1 MAGAK
6 GEGRIASQHQHV
18 RPWPDSSLSRAKFVF
33 NLDIPWTG
41 AGSPEAHGCKVPAQD
56 LRAYSE
62 LGLYH
67 VLTITDPFVQQWSS
81 RMYERVTPDEPEIIL
96 STIEIPGGLTTYS
109 SRSLFQD
116 GRHGEKLNCHSHAA
130 SVTRTLRLRFINLT
144 TTCLS
149 VSPLFVVFLGPL
161 AFASLA
167 AFVQR
172 VVLLSLRNSGMAII
186 LIYDLSGLRFDSHS
200 KKERAHEG
208 KSITCSY
215 L

>member
-18 RPWPDSSLSRAKFVF
+18 RPWPDFSLSRVKFDF

-67 VLTITDPFVQQWSS
+67 VLTTTDPFVQQWSS

-96 STIEIPGGLTTYS
+96 STTEIPGGLTTYS

-116 GRHGEKLNCHSHAA
+116 GRHGEKLN
-130 SVTRTLRLRFINLT
+130 VMLRDCDMCIESRFINLT

-149 VSPLFVVFLGPL
+149 VSPLFAVFLRPL

-208 KSITCSY
+208 KSITCSD

>member
-18 RPWPDSSLSRAKFVF
+18 RPWPDSSLSRVKFDF

-67 VLTITDPFVQQWSS
+67 VLTTTDPFVQQWSS

-96 STIEIPGGLTTYS
+96 STTEIPGGLTTYS

-116 GRHGEKLNCHSHAA
+116 GRHGEKLN
-130 SVTRTLRLRFINLT
+130 VMLRDCDTCIEIHKLNHNMLVRLT
-144 TTCLS
+144 TVRRLPQTLGVRLFSSIRPEGS
-149 VSPLFVVFLGPL
+149 VAQSKEFRYGNHFN
-161 AFASLA
+161 
-167 AFVQR
+167 
-172 VVLLSLRNSGMAII
+172 LRSFWSEI
-186 LIYDLSGLRFDSHS
+186 
-200 KKERAHEG
+200 
-208 KSITCSY
+208 
-215 L
+215 